1 MNAEEKLLAGLDVRT
16 AISEVEVRGG
26 VLRSVV
32 AGEGED
38 LLLLHGINMGWGA
51 WYPNI
56 AVLAQHFRVHALDLP
71 GAGKSMKVH
80 PFDKNFDHVLVG
92 AVSDYLDQRGIKK
105 AHLVGHS
112 LGAWVAL
119 NIALARPDV
128 VEKIVLASP
137 LGFTRDTPLRSR
149 LLGLRW
155 LAIALSK
162 TVMRPTR
169 GNIESFLR
177 SVVHDPAAISVAF
190 VDYYHECLARGLSHP
205 FLFMNRIAGVR
216 WVRKEFYLSDRM
228 NEIHQPVLVIAG
240 RHDHIVSFTA
250 KEKRAFASWPNITLQ
265 YFEES
270 GHVPSMEQTD
280 LFNRI
285 VIAFLT

>member
-1 MNAEEKLLAGLDVRT
+1 MNAEEKLLAELGVRAVT
-16 AISEVEVRGG
+16 CETEVRGG
-26 VLRSVV
+26 VLRSVI
-32 AGEGED
+32 AGAGKD

-56 AVLAQHFRVHALDLP
+56 AALAQHFRVHALDLP
-71 GAGKSMKVH
+71 GAGRSMRAH

-112 LGAWVAL
+112 LGAWIAL
-119 NIALARPDV
+119 NIALDRPDV
-128 VEKIVLASP
+128 IEKMVLVSP
-137 LGFTRDTPLRSR
+137 LGFTRSTPPRSR

-155 LAIALSK
+155 LAVALSK

-169 GNIESFLR
+169 KNIESFLV
-177 SVVHDPAAISVAF
+177 SVVHDPATMPAAF
-190 VDYYHECLARGLSHP
+190 VDYYHECLTQGLPHP
-205 FLFMNRIAGVR
+205 FLFMNRIAGAR
-216 WVRKEFYLSDRM
+216 WVRKEFCLSDRM
-228 NEIHQPVLVIAG
+228 NEIHQPLLVAAG
-240 RHDHIVSFTA
+240 RHDRIVSFTA
-250 KEKRAFASWPNITLQ
+250 EEKHAFALWSNMTLQ

-270 GHVPSMEQTD
+270 GHVPSMEQAD
-280 LFNRI
+280 LFNRA